1 MKAGIDQDSLIELF
15 ANASAK
21 QSAALRKAVHDTT
34 LGALQGRELTLKN
47 IRGVLQ
53 AVGQAAGAGA
63 AQNKLPA
70 VDVQALL
77 DNAVAGMDDALL
89 KAVDANRLALE
100 RLQAQ
105 GADFGDKQL
114 KKALGDL
121 EKFEDML
128 FDSVKKV
135 AKGGADS
142 LAGPW
147 DAVLDKLQLKGS
159 ASGALA
165 TGAAADMAE
174 RMQSALRESRAA
186 GLKAATTLAQSY
198 AALVSGVL
206 IGMSDALKAGTP
218 PRKK

>member
-1 MKAGIDQDSLIELF
+1 MKAGIDQSALIDLF

-21 QSAALRKAVHDTT
+21 QTEALRKAVHDTT

-47 IRGVLQ
+47 IRSVLQ
-53 AVGQAAGAGA
+53 TVAQAAGTGA
-63 AQNKLPA
+63 AQSGLPKL
-70 VDVQALL
+70 DVQAML
-77 DNAVAGMDDALL
+77 DTAVSGMDDALL
-89 KAVDANRLALE
+89 KAVDANRLALQ

-135 AKGGADS
+135 AANAQP

-147 DAVLDKLQLKGS
+147 NAVLEKMQLQGT
-159 ASGALA
+159 ASGAQA
-165 TGAAADMAE
+165 SEAAQAMAE
-174 RMQSALRESRAA
+174 RMQAALRDSRNA

-206 IGMSDALKAGTP
+206 IGMSDALQAGTP
-218 PRKK
+218 RKK